1 MDIMNG
7 ARTLSPPGKTRVC
20 PHCKSVI
27 LDSASICPACHH
39 HLRFGQNAERRSV
52 PRFSAFH
59 VEGTVRQTNDANAC
73 EYSVVVAIRDE
84 QGRELKRQVI
94 DVGAL
99 EFDEMRTFDLTVE
112 VMPSIPLPMPT
123 KPISTKQIPTKAD
136 IQKKMKQ

>member
-1 MDIMNG
+1 M
-7 ARTLSPPGKTRVC
+7 
-20 PHCKSVI
+20 
-27 LDSASICPACHH
+27 
-39 HLRFGQNAERRSV
+39 
-52 PRFSAFH
+52 
-59 VEGTVRQTNDANAC
+59 RQTNDANAC